1 MGEPQVIQDESS
13 TATTPSVEAV
23 ELPTATLAVVDIWS
37 DVLEVAPDE
46 IDPETSDF
54 FALGGYSLLAL
65 QAIGRLLA
73 AHGIDQDTALELEGL
88 LLNELFEQP
97 TAAAQAACLVAN
109 FPR

>member
-1 MGEPQVIQDESS
+1 M
-13 TATTPSVEAV
+13 
-23 ELPTATLAVVDIWS
+23 TATLAVVDIWS
-37 DVLEVAPDE
+37 DVLEVAPDT

-65 QAIGRLLA
+65 QTIGRLLA
-73 AHGIDQDTALELEGL
+73 AHGIDQDTALELEGV
-88 LLNELFEQP
+88 LLNELFEKP